1 MVISEEDFNKRHLKY
16 RLKDE
21 GGYMKKKKKIKKKTK
36 KKNKKKAKKK

>member
-36 KKNKKKAKKK
+36 KKKTKKKKR

>member
-21 GGYMKKKKKIKKKTK
+21 GGYMKKKKKIKKKIKKKTK
-36 KKNKKKAKKK
+36 KKKR